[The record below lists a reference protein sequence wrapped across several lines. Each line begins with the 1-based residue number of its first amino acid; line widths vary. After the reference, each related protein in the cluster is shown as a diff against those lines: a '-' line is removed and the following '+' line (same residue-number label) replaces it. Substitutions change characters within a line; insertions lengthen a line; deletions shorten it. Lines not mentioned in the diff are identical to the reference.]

1 MFGAHELMP
10 YIEFAGS
17 NTLIYTLYNLLCNS
31 LRITLGESQ
40 EYEV

>member
-1 MFGAHELMP
+1 MP

-17 NTLIYTLYNLLCNS
+17 NSLVYTLNNLLCNS

-40 EYEV
+40 EYEL